1 MVLQFASLIDS
12 EGFCFALESSPTGML
27 LVDSTGRIRYAN
39 QRAQDVFGDPDLAER
54 FVEELLPM
62 KARMRHIQH
71 RDGYMRAPERREMG
85 EGRHLLALRRDQS
98 TFPVEV
104 ALNPITWQGAKYV
117 VCSVVDIT
125 ARVDR
130 AKTEQRLLE
139 QAMEEQR
146 VHSLGLLAGGIAHD
160 FNNLLVGVMGNAS
173 LVDALIDPASPA
185 KECVADIQAAAKQAS
200 ELARQML
207 AYSGRGALVTQPLDL
222 SASVKQMSG
231 LLRSWGPDSVELF
244 TCFGEGLPQVIGDPN
259 QVKQVV
265 MNLITNAVE
274 AIGHDAGQVRLST
287 GAVMV
292 DAAYLSQM
300 TLAGDLSL
308 GLYVFFEVQDNGS
321 GMDAATIASMFDPFY
336 TTKQGGHG
344 LGLAATQ
351 GVLRSHK
358 AGIQVYSEP
367 GKGST
372 IKLLFPALKGTSTI
386 PDEPSEP
393 TRCVLVIDDDVMVQR
408 LTKRVLN
415 WNQFEVIQ
423 AFNGR
428 EGVRRFRELAHQI
441 DAVLLDMTMPVM
453 SGPETFEQL
462 HALDP
467 SMPIVLSSGF
477 SEDEALNSLSSEG
490 IPFVQKPYTS
500 KQLISVLKGVI
511 DSD

>member
-1 MVLQFASLIDS
+1 MPETTSLINS

-27 LVDSTGRIRYAN
+27 LVDATGRICYAN
-39 QRAQDVFGDPDLAER
+39 QRAQQIFGDPELDAR
-54 FVEELLPM
+54 FVEELIPM
-62 KARMRHIQH
+62 KARMRHMQH
-71 RDGYMRAPERREMG
+71 RDTYMRKPERREMG
-85 EGRHLLALRRDQS
+85 EGRHLLALRRDETS
-98 TFPVEV
+98 FPVEV
-104 ALNPITWQGAKYV
+104 ALNPITWKGAKYV

-125 ARVDR
+125 ARVNQ

-185 KECVADIQAAAKQAS
+185 KECVADIQSAAKQAS

-222 SASVKQMSG
+222 SASVSQMSG
-231 LLRSWGPDSVELF
+231 LLRSWVPESVELL
-244 TCFGEGLPQVIGDPN
+244 TCLGEGLPQVVGDPN

-274 AIGHDAGQVRLST
+274 AIDHDAGQVRLST

-292 DAAYLSQM
+292 DQAYLTQM

-308 GLYVFFEVQDNGS
+308 GLHVYFEVQDNGS
-321 GMDAATIASMFDPFY
+321 GMDAATISAMFDPFF
-336 TTKQGGHG
+336 TTKEGGHG

-358 AGIQVYSEP
+358 AGIQVYSEV

-386 PDEPSEP
+386 PDEPSEAP
-393 TRCVLVIDDDVMVQR
+393 RCVLVIDDDVMVQR

-423 AFNGR
+423 AYNGA
-428 EGVRRFRELAHQI
+428 EGLKRFQEQAHQI

-453 SGPETFEQL
+453 SGPETFERMR
-462 HALDP
+462 ALDP
-467 SMPIVLSSGF
+467 SLPIVVSSGF
-477 SEDEALNSLSSEG
+477 SEDEALKSLSSDALL
-490 IPFVQKPYTS
+490 FVQKPYTS
-500 KQLISVLKGVI
+500 KQLVKVLERAMEQG
-511 DSD
+511 